1 MCITYERLHFVPMT
15 GPCQLASEIFFCFL
29 VPLTLSFSLLVCLFL
44 LSVVL
49 SVSSRRPFSPILFPC
64 RAIIS
69 PVFLVT
75 FQSLSL
81 LFSCCPYLFTFLCL
95 LLRSFLLWVSL
106 PRFRAPCNIAQMQLL
121 IRWLF
126 PFPCHLVVCFSTSIA
141 CSGPSL
147 LLFSFTFASFSS
159 MFLRFR
165 NGVPLICSLLFA
177 LQISLSQSLLFFISF
192 QCSSPLLIPSSSSIH
207 LLVLFLLHDVSF
219 CFLKLPRLSG
229 ICHGHKMGSA
239 CKPHYIHI

>member
-121 IRWLF
+121 LRWLF

-147 LLFSFTFASFSS
+147 LFFSFTFPLWVPCFSGFVTLPLLFVHY
-159 MFLRFR
+159 FLRFKFPFL
-165 NGVPLICSLLFA
+165 NPF
-177 LQISLSQSLLFFISF
+177 LFFMSF
-192 QCSSPLLIPSSSSIH
+192 Q
-207 LLVLFLLHDVSF
+207 VVRLF
-219 CFLKLPRLSG
+219 
-229 ICHGHKMGSA
+229 
-239 CKPHYIHI
+239 

>member
-1 MCITYERLHFVPMT
+1 MPMT

-141 CSGPSL
+141 SSGPSL
-147 LLFSFTFASFSS
+147 LFFSFTFPSLGS

-165 NGVPLICSLLFA
+165 NVAPFICSLLFA
-177 LQISLSQSLLFFISF
+177 LQISLSQSLPFFHVFSS
-192 QCSSPLLIPSSSSIH
+192 CSPLLIP
-207 LLVLFLLHDVSF
+207 LLVPFPGVLWQPLFQDLVGVVPALKFFLFWQFLIILSF
-219 CFLKLPRLSG
+219 
-229 ICHGHKMGSA
+229 
-239 CKPHYIHI
+239 

>member
-1 MCITYERLHFVPMT
+1 MYNIHQFNCVHQFSDAVVIFVFS
-15 GPCQLASEIFFCFL
+15 C
-29 VPLTLSFSLLVCLFL
+29 SFS
-44 LSVVL
+44 
-49 SVSSRRPFSPILFPC
+49 PFLFPC

-141 CSGPSL
+141 SSKPSL
-147 LLFSFTFASFSS
+147 LFFFLFTSHVFGSV
-159 MFLRFR
+159 FLRFR
-165 NGVPLICSLLFA
+165 
-177 LQISLSQSLLFFISF
+177 
-192 QCSSPLLIPSSSSIH
+192 
-207 LLVLFLLHDVSF
+207 DVIQF
-219 CFLKLPRLSG
+219 
-229 ICHGHKMGSA
+229 
-239 CKPHYIHI
+239 

>member
-126 PFPCHLVVCFSTSIA
+126 PFPCHLVVCFSTAIA
-141 CSGPSL
+141 SSGPSL
-147 LLFSFTFASFSS
+147 LFFSFTFPSLGS

-165 NGVPLICSLLFA
+165 NVAPFICSLLFA
-177 LQISLSQSLLFFISF
+177 LQISLSQSLPFFHVFSS
-192 QCSSPLLIPSSSSIH
+192 CSPLLIP
-207 LLVLFLLHDVSF
+207 LLVPFPGVLWQPLFQDLVGVVPALKFFLFWQFLIILSF
-219 CFLKLPRLSG
+219 
-229 ICHGHKMGSA
+229 
-239 CKPHYIHI
+239 